1 LQGNKFCFLGK
12 KFDLWY
18 NVSWVGR
25 QKNTKIPS
33 FSDVYGTGF
42 LRTQTPESVLNDR
55 VLKQAP
61 EWLGL

>member
-1 LQGNKFCFLGK
+1 VGK
-12 KFDLWY
+12 
-18 NVSWVGR
+18 
-25 QKNTKIPS
+25 QKNTKIPR